1 MPRSNVQPGTAQCNP
16 IVSISPFCVQCHAPL
31 PPTHSL
37 LPPPRRHHTFT
48 TATHTFTPKKTPRCS
63 KHSLIIFHNPPPKRK
78 MFFITFYSFSAQPL
92 VATQVWLADHFTV
105 DKAIRS
111 TVKSAT
117 WLYCSSSLN
126 LLAIH
131 ILHCYEVWYKLD
143 LINCANIWPRILEH
157 FLGKYTNIWWQIF
170 GEKYF
175 MKIFSGR
182 L

>member
-1 MPRSNVQPGTAQCNP
+1 M
-16 IVSISPFCVQCHAPL
+16 FMF
-31 PPTHSL
+31 SL
-37 LPPPRRHHTFT
+37 VLFL
-48 TATHTFTPKKTPRCS
+48 FS
-63 KHSLIIFHNPPPKRK
+63 
-78 MFFITFYSFSAQPL
+78 FFICHFNFMFVFIFIFMLYFICIVYLFYFYFLFFFPAQPL

-117 WLYCSSSLN
+117 WLYCSSSL
-126 LLAIH
+126 LILAIH

-143 LINCANIWPRILEH
+143 LINCANVWPRTLEH

-175 MKIFSGR
+175 KKIFRGR

>member
-1 MPRSNVQPGTAQCNP
+1 MPCS
-16 IVSISPFCVQCHAPL
+16 
-31 PPTHSL
+31 
-37 LPPPRRHHTFT
+37 
-48 TATHTFTPKKTPRCS
+48 TATHTFTSATPKKTPHVHHCHPHIHPQEDIKVLR
-63 KHSLIIFHNPPPKRK
+63 FHNPLPRRK
-78 MFFITFYSFSAQPL
+78 MFFFYYFLLFFSAQPL
-92 VATQVWLADHFTV
+92 VANQVWLADHFTV

-117 WLYCSSSLN
+117 WLYCSSSL
-126 LLAIH
+126 LILAIH

-143 LINCANIWPRILEH
+143 LINCANVWPRTLEH

-170 GEKYF
+170 GEKYV